1 MNPMQTE
8 YEAPSRRTQG
18 PVDPDRF
25 GLIELAELLARHGK
39 RIAGFTLALGVVAA
53 IVSLLL
59 PPWYRAETSLFAP
72 EEIAESRRVLSTLRS
87 LSIPGVRQNI
97 TAQSPETF
105 LAIIESRRLR
115 EPLIERFGLM
125 KVYRAKKLED
135 CLKIF
140 NKRVTAMIENTG
152 IIRISVQDRDKTRA
166 AEIANAV
173 VDELDKINVEVRIYK
188 ARRAR
193 QFLETQL
200 AEVRVRLGAAEDS
213 LARFQR
219 ENLAVSIDEQAK
231 VAVEAVA
238 KLQAQV
244 IELRIKRGILE
255 SYASES
261 NPELTNITHELD
273 QVEGQLRDLEVGTEE
288 QFSISR
294 LPEVAIR
301 LAQHLRELKVAEALL
316 TLLTQDYEEARLEE
330 AKETPVVQ
338 VLDRAVPPER
348 RSWPRR
354 SLIVVSSMVIA
365 LLLSVAVVIASDRY
379 RALATESEQRR
390 WSTVASR
397 VASWLRPGRRA

>member
-1 MNPMQTE
+1 MQTE
-8 YEAPSRRTQG
+8 YEAPSRKTQG
-18 PVDPDRF
+18 PIDPDRF
-25 GLIELAELLARHGK
+25 GLIELAELFARQGK
-39 RIAGFTLALGVVAA
+39 RIAAFTLAVGVVAA

-59 PPWYRAETSLFAP
+59 PPWYQAETTIFAP
-72 EEIAESRRVLSTLRS
+72 EEVTESRRVLSTLRS
-87 LSIPGVRQNI
+87 LSIPGLRQKVGV
-97 TAQSPETF
+97 QSPETF
-105 LAIIESRRLR
+105 LAILESRRLR
-115 EPLIERFGLM
+115 EPVIERFGLV

-140 NKRVTAMIENTG
+140 DKRVTAVIENTG
-152 IIRISVQDRDKTRA
+152 IIRVSVQDRDKTRA
-166 AEIANAV
+166 AEIANAAV
-173 VDELDKINVEVRIYK
+173 EELDKINVEVRIYK

-200 AEVRVRLGAAEDS
+200 AEVRGRLAAAEDS
-213 LARFQR
+213 LSRFQR

-261 NPELTNITHELD
+261 NPELTSLTRELG

-301 LAQHLRELKVAEALL
+301 LAQHLREMKVAEALL

-354 SLIVVSSMVIA
+354 SLFVLASMAIT
-365 LLLSVAVVIASDRY
+365 LLLSIAFVVASDRY

-390 WSTVASR
+390 WSMIASR
-397 VASWLRPGRRA
+397 VASWLRLRGRAS